1 MAFITEQ
8 LIGEKCIQLGHEEI
22 ARGMSFGTD
31 WIKIRVGIRMWMLP
45 GITMASIG
53 GLSNTLAVGISQG
66 TSNLFYSN
74 DTTDYMAIALGQP
87 RSAITYSTNGISS
100 SEYTYP
106 AASGAYYM
114 IKTGNTVASG
124 AAYSISSTAHV
135 GAGKN
140 IRSAIYI
147 DFIKTSFGYYLVT
160 AYTNQ
165 TSVSDLP
172 RSTFLFYMENEGTI
186 TGQQSSCGQAQI
198 PYTGAG
204 LYNSVGVLWSR
215 CYPAVEISDICVTR
229 FL

>member
-8 LIGEKCIQLGHEEI
+8 LIGEKCIQIGHEEI

-31 WIKIRVGIRMWMLP
+31 WIKIRVGVRMWMLP
-45 GITMASIG
+45 GISMASIG

-87 RSAITYSTNGISS
+87 RSILTYSTNGISS
-100 SEYTYP
+100 SDYTYP
-106 AASGAYYM
+106 ASSGAYYM
-114 IKTGNTVASG
+114 LKTGNTVVSG
-124 AAYSISSTAHV
+124 PAYSINSAAHV

-140 IRSAIYI
+140 IRSAIYV
-147 DFIKTSFGYYLVT
+147 DFTKTIFGYYLVT
-160 AYTNQ
+160 VYTHQANVTDQ
-165 TSVSDLP
+165 A
-172 RSTFLFYMENEGTI
+172 RSTFLSVMENDGTL
-186 TGQQSSCGQAQI
+186 TAPQSSFGQAQI

-204 LYNSVGVLWSR
+204 LYDSVGVLWSR